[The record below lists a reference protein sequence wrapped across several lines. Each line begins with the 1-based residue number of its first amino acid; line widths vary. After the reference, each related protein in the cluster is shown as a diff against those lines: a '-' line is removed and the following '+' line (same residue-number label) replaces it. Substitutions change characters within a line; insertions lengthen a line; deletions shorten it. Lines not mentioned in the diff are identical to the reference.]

1 MYNASFDDAL
11 AQPAKIHLAQC
22 MNALKEME
30 VSSLLPPPSS
40 SLTNSLDLQLIWGS
54 AIRQWELL
62 HGLVDLRDAE
72 LSAELHQGM
81 QQEEEDVMRGLKR
94 PADPDITSSSTFNGL
109 PPTNF
114 HARPLGR
121 ATAAGGA
128 KPRRRSSSASNRV
141 KTEPGVRMP
150 GSMPPPPQMM
160 QMQGSPSIPEN
171 ASLPPLPTLQPP
183 PTQPQPPQQPTMP
196 SLPQSQG
203 MFGHELPQQQTQ
215 QSTSGLG
222 GHEGAHQTYD
232 ILAGGGP
239 VLDLSQFRSPPGTSG
254 GVTNF
259 SDLRVLSSYSLAY
272 RS

>member
-1 MYNASFDDAL
+1 
-11 AQPAKIHLAQC
+11 
-22 MNALKEME
+22 
-30 VSSLLPPPSS
+30 
-40 SLTNSLDLQLIWGS
+40 
-54 AIRQWELL
+54 
-62 HGLVDLRDAE
+62 
-72 LSAELHQGM
+72 
-81 QQEEEDVMRGLKR
+81 MRGLKR
-94 PADPDITSSSTFNGL
+94 PADPDAPTSSTFNGL

-121 ATAAGGA
+121 ASTAGGA

-141 KTEPGVRMP
+141 KAESGARMP
-150 GSMPPPPQMM
+150 GSMQPPSM
-160 QMQGSPSIPEN
+160 MQGSPAIPEN
-171 ASLPPLPTLQPP
+171 AALPPLPTLQPP
-183 PTQPQPPQQPTMP
+183 LTQPQPPQQPTMP

-203 MFGHELPQQQTQ
+203 MFGHELPQQQAPQ

-259 SDLRVLSSYSLAY
+259 SDL
-272 RS
+272 